1 MILSNLA
8 SVSVSMKEIQSP
20 FRSSLLPRYLPPLP
34 YGGSAGILLSLVAES
49 IAATSRTYSSGTR
62 RSRLLSRSDS
72 LQRSSTTARL
82 PLGTTLLVVSIRNPW
97 VTMLWMVLHSRAMSF
112 ATRYVS

>member
-62 RSRLLSRSDS
+62 RSRLLSRSGS

-82 PLGTTLLVVSIRNPW
+82 PLGTTLLVVSGNPW